1 MILHLF
7 LLFTHLTFIFAF
19 YPIRYL
25 QYLVPK
31 VNFITPFILK
41 INDRSHDIFQL
52 SWDVLIYKV
61 EKQKVFTEITLFL
74 GYSLITFSIDLLLLY
89 IGQKV

>member
-1 MILHLF
+1 M
-7 LLFTHLTFIFAF
+7 TFF
-19 YPIRYL
+19 
-25 QYLVPK
+25 
-31 VNFITPFILK
+31 N
-41 INDRSHDIFQL
+41 L

-61 EKQKVFTEITLFL
+61 EKQKVFTEIALFL